1 MEVNVSAK
9 SLKGYLMKTSLR
21 PCFLLIA
28 GWIAVYTMG
37 CAEDVEPEI
46 DPVVFAS
53 AAPAIDSDIAANDP
67 ITLTFDSTPTD
78 ISVSAGPDTKVGK
91 TVITGRTV
99 TIHGPF
105 ALGALNLT
113 VTWLDGQTTLTYTV
127 TSADP
132 EDANVADG
140 TSAGQPVEVTDETFT
155 AIVLD
160 AKLPVVLEL
169 RAAWSG
175 SCRLM
180 DPTVKEVMS
189 EASGPRGRF
198 IVARLDID
206 KNPETTQK
214 YGGQGIP
221 AYIVFRN
228 GKVIGRM
235 LGVMPK
241 GVFLSRIRAILL
253 KQ

>member
-1 MEVNVSAK
+1 MEPNVSAK

-21 PCFLLIA
+21 TCALLIV
-28 GWIAVYTMG
+28 GWIAIYTMG
-37 CAEDVEPEI
+37 CAENVEPEI
-46 DPVVFAS
+46 DPVVFVS
-53 AAPAIDSDIAANDP
+53 AAPSIGSDISAYDT

-78 ISVSAGPDTKVGK
+78 ISVSAGANIKIGK
-91 TVITGRTV
+91 TVITGKIV
-99 TIHGPF
+99 TIQGPF

-113 VTWLDGQTTLTYTV
+113 VTWLDGQATLTYTV

-140 TSAGQPVEVTDETFT
+140 TSDGQPVEVTDETFT

-180 DPTVKEVMS
+180 DPTVKEVTS
-189 EASGPRGRF
+189 ENRNKF

-206 KNPETTQK
+206 ANPETTQK

-235 LGVMPK
+235 LGVIPK
-241 GVFLSRIRAILL
+241 AVFLSRIRAILL

>member
-1 MEVNVSAK
+1 
-9 SLKGYLMKTSLR
+9 MKILDRT
-21 PCFLLIA
+21 CALLIV
-28 GWIAVYTMG
+28 GWIALHTIG
-37 CAEDVEPEI
+37 CSEDVEPEI
-46 DPVVFAS
+46 DPVVFVSAS
-53 AAPAIDSDIAANDP
+53 PSIGSDIAANGT
-67 ITLTFDSTPTD
+67 ITLTFDSAPTD
-78 ISVSAGPDTKVGK
+78 ISVRADADTGVGK
-91 TVITGRTV
+91 TVITGKTV
-99 TIHGPF
+99 TIQGPF

-113 VTWLDGQTTLTYTV
+113 VTWLDGQATLTYTV
-127 TSADP
+127 TGADP
-132 EDANVADG
+132 EDTNIADG
-140 TSAGQPVEVTDETFT
+140 TSDGQPVEVTDETFT

-175 SCRLM
+175 SCQSM
-180 DPTVKEVMS
+180 KPTVEAVAS
-189 EASGPRGRF
+189 EASGPRNKF

-206 KNPETTQK
+206 ANPETTQK

-221 AYIVFRN
+221 VYIVFRN

-235 LGVMPK
+235 LDVMPK

>member
-1 MEVNVSAK
+1 MEPNVSAK
-9 SLKGYLMKTSLR
+9 PLKGYLMKTSLR
-21 PCFLLIA
+21 TCALLII
-28 GWIAVYTMG
+28 GWIAIYTMG
-37 CAEDVEPEI
+37 CAENVEPEI
-46 DPVVFAS
+46 DPVVFVS
-53 AAPAIDSDIAANDP
+53 AAPSIGSDISAYDT

-78 ISVSAGPDTKVGK
+78 ISVSAFPDTKIGK
-91 TVITGRTV
+91 TVITGKIV
-99 TIHGPF
+99 TIQGPF

-113 VTWLDGQTTLTYTV
+113 VTWLDGQAALTYTV

-132 EDANVADG
+132 EDTNVADG
-140 TSAGQPVEVTDETFT
+140 TSDGQPVEVTDETFT

-169 RAAWSG
+169 RAVWSG

-180 DPTVKEVMS
+180 DPTVKEVTS
-189 EASGPRGRF
+189 EVSGPRGGF

-206 KNPETTQK
+206 ANPDTTQK

-235 LGVMPK
+235 LGVIPK
-241 GVFLSRIRAILL
+241 AVFLSRIRAILL

>member
-1 MEVNVSAK
+1 
-9 SLKGYLMKTSLR
+9 MKILLR
-21 PCFLLIA
+21 TCVLLIA

-46 DPVVFAS
+46 DPVVFVS
-53 AAPAIDSDIAANDP
+53 AAPAIGSDIAANDP

-91 TVITGRTV
+91 TVITGRTA

-113 VTWLDGQTTLTYTV
+113 VTWLDGQTTLTYTVTSADPEDANVTV

-241 GVFLSRIRAILL
+241 GIFLSRIRAILL